1 VFNKA
6 ITHRH
11 ILDYAREMAKLQ
23 PNEHN
28 DTVVLP
34 TKDELLALLTRS
46 PDDCNTRE
54 IEFVNFFYKICLFSV
69 NKTVRNNK
77 NLMETHDVWSA
88 IENPFLWASAMA
100 YSLLLLDKFSEL
112 KNIAHNYSLKET
124 EGKMMKNKMRRAT
137 NEDETSLSFTTHHL
151 LFYGMRMHKDR
162 QTRTQ
167 TRTCFKNWETK
178 IGVTGTTSN
187 LKKRASVEP
196 LRQDKKQKLVLDM
209 SLSYDFYLNGPGYC
223 IDDDVDTSTQSQ
235 YSSLTSV

>member
-23 PNEHN
+23 PNEHI
-28 DTVVLP
+28 VLP
-34 TKDELLALLTRS
+34 TKDELLDLLTIS
-46 PDDCNTRE
+46 PDDCTTRE

-88 IENPFLWASAMA
+88 IEDPFLWASAMA
-100 YSLLLLDKFSEL
+100 YLLLLLDKFSEL
-112 KNIAHNYSLKET
+112 KNIAHNYSVKET
-124 EGKMMKNKMRRAT
+124 EGKMMKNKMRRVT
-137 NEDETSLSFTTHHL
+137 NEDETSLSFTAHHL

-167 TRTCFKNWETK
+167 TRACFKNWETK
-178 IGVTGTTSN
+178 DGVTGTTSN

-196 LRQDKKQKLVLDM
+196 LRQDNTKNQKLVVDT
-209 SLSYDFYLNGPGYC
+209 SHGFDFYLNGPGYH
-223 IDDDVDTSTQSQ
+223 IEDDADTSTQ
-235 YSSLTSV
+235 YSSVTGV